1 MLWRDEMDMS
11 QRDERAFA
19 VIFGHSKRVSDGD
32 GLDACA
38 EALARDEDA
47 DLNAD
52 EFTLRGRLRNR
63 HGLRPPFHG
72 WGELLREAWHLRHKD
87 IVT

>member
-1 MLWRDEMDMS
+1 MQMTA
-11 QRDERAFA
+11 RDERNFA
-19 VIFGHSKRVSDGD
+19 RIFGHSKRVSDGD

-63 HGLRPPFHG
+63 HGLSPRFTVG
-72 WGELLREAWHLRHKD
+72 ASCFARLGIFATR
-87 IVT
+87 TS

>member
-1 MLWRDEMDMS
+1 MQMS

-19 VIFGHSKRVSDGD
+19 RIFGNSRRVSDGD
-32 GLDACA
+32 GLDICA
-38 EALARDEDA
+38 EALAKDEDA

-52 EFTLRGRLRNR
+52 EFTLRGRLRNK

-72 WGELLREAWHLRHKD
+72 WGELMREAYHLRNRD
-87 IVT
+87 VVT

>member
-1 MLWRDEMDMS
+1 MQMTS
-11 QRDERAFA
+11 RDERAFA

-38 EALARDEDA
+38 EALAKDEDA

-52 EFTLRGRLRNR
+52 EYTLRGRLRNR
-63 HGLRPPFHG
+63 HGLRAPMHD
-72 WGELLREAWHLRHKD
+72 WGALMREAYHLRNKD
-87 IVT
+87 VVT

>member
-1 MLWRDEMDMS
+1 MHMTS
-11 QRDERAFA
+11 RDERAFA

-38 EALARDEDA
+38 VALAKDEDA

-72 WGELLREAWHLRHKD
+72 WAELMREVYRLRNRDVVL
-87 IVT
+87 